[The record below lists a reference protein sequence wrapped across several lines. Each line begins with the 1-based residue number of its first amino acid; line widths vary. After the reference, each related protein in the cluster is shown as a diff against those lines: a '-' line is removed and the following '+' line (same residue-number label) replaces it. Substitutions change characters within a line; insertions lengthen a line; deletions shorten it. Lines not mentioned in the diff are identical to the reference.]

1 MFVFLLTSSVYAK
14 TLTFED
20 LLNNA
25 VTEISSEIDGKV
37 KSLAILDVKTEYWAV
52 SDYIVDELAHY
63 FTRRLS
69 NTSGAF
75 IPIVMEKIGVDP
87 AVASGPLITTLS
99 DLLGASSYYT
109 LVYLVLKKVF
119 HY

>member
-1 MFVFLLTSSVYAK
+1 MLKKESASGFISGLILGLGAILVLFPYIFLRSGNGALY
-14 TLTFED
+14 
-20 LLNNA
+20 
-25 VTEISSEIDGKV
+25 
-37 KSLAILDVKTEYWAV
+37 SLALSVCISLSLILAMT
-52 SDYIVDELAHY
+52 
-63 FTRRLS
+63 LS

-99 DLLGASSYYT
+99 DLIGASSYYT
-109 LVYLVLKKVF
+109 LAYLVLKKVF